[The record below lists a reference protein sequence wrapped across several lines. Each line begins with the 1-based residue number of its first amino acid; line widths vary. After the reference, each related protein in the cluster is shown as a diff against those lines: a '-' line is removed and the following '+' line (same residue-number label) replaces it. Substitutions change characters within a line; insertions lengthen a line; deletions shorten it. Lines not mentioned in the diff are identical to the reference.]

1 MSIYSK
7 MQFMGKLTGAFL
19 GGIMVGPFGCLLGV
33 FIGNFFDKGLQAHL
47 SQKYPAYSLEKR
59 PQVQQAFIKTISCL
73 MGLIAKAD
81 NRVSESELAYAAY
94 IFKALKL
101 NHEQIE
107 TAQQWFTTS
116 KNGQVSLEDHIRM
129 LSYIKDMNLNLC
141 KTALDISFKMAKI
154 DHLSPKKV
162 ALLNQIL
169 SAAGFSKIEPLFNS
183 QDFWQNVHAE
193 YVHRQQTHGNQ
204 GYRSSYA
211 PPSSNKPSLQQ
222 AFSTLELDITANQTE
237 VKKAYRKLMS
247 KYHPDKII
255 AKGASEK
262 DLQTATE
269 KTQQISKA
277 YSTICET
284 KGW

>member
-1 MSIYSK
+1 
-7 MQFMGKLTGAFL
+7 MGKLTGAFL
-19 GGIMVGPFGCLLGV
+19 GGIMAGPFGCLLGV

-81 NRVSESELAYAAY
+81 NRVSKSELAYAAY

-116 KNGQVSLEDHIRM
+116 KNGQVSLEDHVRM
-129 LSYIKDMNLNLC
+129 LSYVKDMNLNLC
-141 KTALDISFKMAKI
+141 RTALDISFTMAKI
-154 DHLSPKKV
+154 DHLSAQKV
-162 ALLNQIL
+162 NILNQIL
-169 SAAGFSKIEPLFNS
+169 SATGFTKIDPLFNS
-183 QDFWQNVHAE
+183 QDFWKNVHAE
-193 YVHRQQTHGNQ
+193 YMHRHQQTHNNQ
-204 GYRSSYA
+204 RYRSSYT
-211 PPSSNKPSLQQ
+211 PPTNNRPSLHQ
-222 AFSTLELDITANQTE
+222 AFSTLDLDITANQTE

-255 AKGASEK
+255 AKGASER
-262 DLQTATE
+262 DLQAATE

-277 YSTICET
+277 YTTICES